1 MIDGS
6 FAVVDF
12 IDNPQSH
19 VRRLDLNH
27 GNLKWCYLVAGP
39 VHHVGRLE
47 HNSRVVSMSMRAS
60 AILCSQTDCSEM
72 RLSKAT
78 RDCSLRTIF

>member
-1 MIDGS
+1 
-6 FAVVDF
+6 
-12 IDNPQSH
+12 
-19 VRRLDLNH
+19 
-27 GNLKWCYLVAGP
+27 
-39 VHHVGRLE
+39 
-47 HNSRVVSMSMRAS
+47 MSMRAS